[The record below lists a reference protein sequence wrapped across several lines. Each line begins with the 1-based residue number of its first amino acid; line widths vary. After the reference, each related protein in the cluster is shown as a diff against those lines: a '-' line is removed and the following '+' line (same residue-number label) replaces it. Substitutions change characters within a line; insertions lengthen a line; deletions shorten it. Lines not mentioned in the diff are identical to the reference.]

1 MVGRYEQSAGM
12 SISVVMFDL
21 DDTLFAHAASVRS
34 GVLAH
39 RTSHG
44 GELAA
49 ADEAAE
55 WERWHALEEQ
65 HYVRY
70 LDGELEFQEQ
80 RRVRVRA
87 FVEPYDIDLADDATA
102 DAWYAAYFDR
112 YREAW
117 HLHDDAILCL
127 DALTESLPGVRFGI
141 ITNAELDGQREK
153 LQTVD
158 ALHRF
163 DHVIASGDVGVT
175 KPDPRIFA
183 HAVETFGV
191 APEEAAYI
199 GDRLETDAL
208 GAVAAGLIGAWI
220 DRPGVATPEELE
232 LAAVA
237 GVLVIRGL
245 DELPGLLAR

>member
-1 MVGRYEQSAGM
+1 MNV
-12 SISVVMFDL
+12 SVVMFDL

-70 LDGELEFQEQ
+70 LHGELEFQEQ

-87 FVEPYDIDLADDATA
+87 FVEPYGVDLADDASA
-102 DAWYAAYFDR
+102 DAWYEAYFDR

-117 HLHDDAILCL
+117 HLHDDAIPCL
-127 DALTESLPGVRFGI
+127 DALAESLPGVRLGI
-141 ITNAELDGQREK
+141 ITNAALDGQREK
-153 LQTVD
+153 LQAVD

-163 DHVIASGDVGVT
+163 DHVIASEEVGVA
-175 KPDPRIFA
+175 KPGARIFEV
-183 HAVETFGV
+183 AVQAFGV
-191 APEEAAYI
+191 APEQAAYI

-208 GAVAAGLIGAWI
+208 GAAAAGLTGVWL
-220 DRPGVATPEELE
+220 DRTGVATAEELE
-232 LAAVA
+232 RAAVA
-237 GVLVIRGL
+237 GVFVVRGL
-245 DELPGLLAR
+245 DEVPGLLLA